1 MSHGHYLVNNQNTPT
16 HNLLSTAQNRR
27 FLLVGGLY
35 ILLWIGTWYSAKLL
49 ESVGIVSLWFLPAG
63 LRFFCLLVLG
73 WRGVLLELAVQFIF
87 ALMQIAAV
95 EGAPI
100 AEFLSTN
107 TFWRLF
113 NLLSSLVV
121 NAVVILPLRRW
132 LPDSWDFSRPAN
144 SAWFLGAA
152 LVASTLSALAGTFGM
167 VQLGFIAK
175 AQAPEVFP
183 SWLIGDFIGIVTLTP
198 LLVVRLW
205 PGLRHYLKNGRW
217 HDPRAS
223 KTANDYADFY
233 TTSIVVLALT
243 LVFVIPWYL
252 ALNAHTPLVALLLLL
267 PLAGIALHYG
277 LRRALLAAVLLDG
290 GLVMLIA
297 LFKQH
302 GDALQYQL
310 VMIAIALVG
319 LWLGGSVEAR
329 YRIMARYRDFARVA
343 NDMLWETDGHGRVL
357 EASGKLAT
365 HVAPL
370 IGKTWRSV
378 LGTQDLL
385 PALESALMQR
395 QPFHDL
401 EMMLQGVG
409 DAPVWVRLNGLPLLN
424 EAGELSGYRGT
435 AVDISQARRA
445 QTLLR
450 SYNEDLINEVSER
463 TRELRTAN
471 AELAQHR
478 DNLDELVRVRT
489 IQLAA
494 ARDQAESANRA
505 KSAFLANMSHELRT
519 PMNHIV
525 GLTHILGRSIVEP
538 RAKERLAMIASSAQ
552 RLMELIGNIMDA
564 ASLET
569 DQITIGSVTFELR
582 PMLEH
587 VQSQFRELM
596 ATKGLALVCDVD
608 SALPTNFDGDPVR
621 LGQVLSSLMSN
632 AVKFSSQGTI
642 TLRVQ
647 QIKTHNGTSTIRFA
661 VEDHGIGI
669 DQELRARLFTLFDQ
683 GDNSFT
689 RKYGG
694 AGLGL
699 ALCRRLVALMAGDVG
714 VDSTPDQGTC
724 FWFAVTLPIS
734 KAQAVLMN
742 EESVDWDQVR
752 KAAAYL
758 RIFLA
763 DGDIQA
769 QSLWRESKHQLAPVL
784 KERVDSFAEAM
795 ECFDFAQALALL
807 RDAVTA
813 CPGLSGR

>member
-1 MSHGHYLVNNQNTPT
+1 
-16 HNLLSTAQNRR
+16 
-27 FLLVGGLY
+27 
-35 ILLWIGTWYSAKLL
+35 
-49 ESVGIVSLWFLPAG
+49 
-63 LRFFCLLVLG
+63 
-73 WRGVLLELAVQFIF
+73 
-87 ALMQIAAV
+87 
-95 EGAPI
+95 
-100 AEFLSTN
+100 
-107 TFWRLF
+107 
-113 NLLSSLVV
+113 
-121 NAVVILPLRRW
+121 
-132 LPDSWDFSRPAN
+132 
-144 SAWFLGAA
+144 
-152 LVASTLSALAGTFGM
+152 
-167 VQLGFIAK
+167 
-175 AQAPEVFP
+175 
-183 SWLIGDFIGIVTLTP
+183 
-198 LLVVRLW
+198 
-205 PGLRHYLKNGRW
+205 
-217 HDPRAS
+217 
-223 KTANDYADFY
+223 
-233 TTSIVVLALT
+233 
-243 LVFVIPWYL
+243 
-252 ALNAHTPLVALLLLL
+252 
-267 PLAGIALHYG
+267 
-277 LRRALLAAVLLDG
+277 
-290 GLVMLIA
+290 
-297 LFKQH
+297 
-302 GDALQYQL
+302 
-310 VMIAIALVG
+310 
-319 LWLGGSVEAR
+319 
-329 YRIMARYRDFARVA
+329 
-343 NDMLWETDGHGRVL
+343 
-357 EASGKLAT
+357 
-365 HVAPL
+365 
-370 IGKTWRSV
+370 
-378 LGTQDLL
+378 
-385 PALESALMQR
+385 
-395 QPFHDL
+395 
-401 EMMLQGVG
+401 
-409 DAPVWVRLNGLPLLN
+409 
-424 EAGELSGYRGT
+424 
-435 AVDISQARRA
+435 
-445 QTLLR
+445 
-450 SYNEDLINEVSER
+450 
-463 TRELRTAN
+463 
-471 AELAQHR
+471 
-478 DNLDELVRVRT
+478 
-489 IQLAA
+489 
-494 ARDQAESANRA
+494 
-505 KSAFLANMSHELRT
+505 
-519 PMNHIV
+519 
-525 GLTHILGRSIVEP
+525 
-538 RAKERLAMIASSAQ
+538 MIASSAQ

>member
-1 MSHGHYLVNNQNTPT
+1 M
-16 HNLLSTAQNRR
+16 
-27 FLLVGGLY
+27 
-35 ILLWIGTWYSAKLL
+35 
-49 ESVGIVSLWFLPAG
+49 
-63 LRFFCLLVLG
+63 
-73 WRGVLLELAVQFIF
+73 F
-87 ALMQIAAV
+87 ALMQITAV
-95 EGAPI
+95 EGVPI
-100 AEFLSTN
+100 AEFLSAN

-113 NLLSSLVV
+113 NLLSSLVA

-132 LPDSWDFSRPAN
+132 RPDSLDFSRPAN

-152 LVASTLSALAGTFGM
+152 LVASTLSAFAGTFGM

-205 PGLRHYLKNGRW
+205 PGLRHYLQKGRW

-223 KTANDYADFY
+223 KPANDYADLY
-233 TTSIVVLALT
+233 TTSIVVLALM

-252 ALNAHTPLVALLLLL
+252 ALNAHAPLVALLLLL
-267 PLAGIALHYG
+267 PLAGIALYYG

-297 LFKQH
+297 LFKQQ
-302 GDALQYQL
+302 GDALQYQF

-329 YRIMARYRDFARVA
+329 NRIMARYRDFARVA
-343 NDMLWETDGHGRVL
+343 NDLLWETDGHGRIL
-357 EASGKLAT
+357 EASGKLAN
-365 HVAPL
+365 HVAPS
-370 IGKTWRSV
+370 IGQTWRSV
-378 LGTQDLL
+378 LGTQEQL
-385 PALESALMQR
+385 PALENALMQR

-401 EMMLQGVG
+401 EMVLQGVG

-450 SYNEDLINEVSER
+450 SYNDDLINEVSER
-463 TRELRTAN
+463 TRELRAAN

-525 GLTHILGRSIVEP
+525 GLTYILGRSIVEP

-552 RLMELIGNIMDA
+552 RLMGLLGNIMDA

-596 ATKGLALVCDVD
+596 ATKGLALVCDI
-608 SALPTNFDGDPVR
+608 DPAYPPI
-621 LGQVLSSLMSN
+621 LTG
-632 AVKFSSQGTI
+632 
-642 TLRVQ
+642 
-647 QIKTHNGTSTIRFA
+647 IRFGL
-661 VEDHGIGI
+661 VRCF
-669 DQELRARLFTLFDQ
+669 LR
-683 GDNSFT
+683 
-689 RKYGG
+689 
-694 AGLGL
+694 
-699 ALCRRLVALMAGDVG
+699 
-714 VDSTPDQGTC
+714 
-724 FWFAVTLPIS
+724 
-734 KAQAVLMN
+734 
-742 EESVDWDQVR
+742 
-752 KAAAYL
+752 
-758 RIFLA
+758 
-763 DGDIQA
+763 
-769 QSLWRESKHQLAPVL
+769 
-784 KERVDSFAEAM
+784 
-795 ECFDFAQALALL
+795 
-807 RDAVTA
+807 
-813 CPGLSGR
+813 